1 MVVILSLAMACDVEG
16 YGRMPPFLDN
26 DLEQRL
32 QQVETELRARLASED
47 FRLVR
52 QLRHL
57 EELATVAACEAWQR
71 RLLDALARHFPEQE
85 LAVRAVAAHVVGTDA
100 DCDTLRGLPSGRHNR

>member
-1 MVVILSLAMACDVEG
+1 MGCDVKG
-16 YGRMPPFLDN
+16 YEAMTPFVDE

-32 QQVETELRARLASED
+32 QQLEARLRERLPPED